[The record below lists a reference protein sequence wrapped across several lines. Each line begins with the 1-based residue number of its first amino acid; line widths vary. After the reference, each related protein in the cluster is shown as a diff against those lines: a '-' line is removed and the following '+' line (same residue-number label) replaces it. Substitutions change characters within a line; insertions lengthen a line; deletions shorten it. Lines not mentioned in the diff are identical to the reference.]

1 MPASFLLCL
10 DPLQRV
16 ATTARVRPGASMA
29 QSENR
34 NDVMTLAAQIAL
46 RLRRRLTR
54 LRLSTFAAAIVA
66 GFGIAAPAQAQA
78 DLGAGLSLTGTVA
91 GTTDYL
97 FRGISQTRNRPT
109 IQGTLELSHES
120 GVYIGAFLSGVTFA
134 GGYDAR
140 QELDLTAGYRF
151 ELGDFKFDTYVIG
164 YTYPGYEAQ
173 PGFQELAFL
182 EVGARGTIELGDV
195 TLTAAANYS
204 PNYFGRSGTGVYV
217 EGGADYKLPIL
228 ELTVSGRLGYQ
239 YIERPGRFGITPDSY
254 LYYGVSVSR
263 EIVSGVTVG
272 VGYYGTDLSERE
284 CGGLKICSSRFL
296 ANLTWKF

>member
-1 MPASFLLCL
+1 
-10 DPLQRV
+10 
-16 ATTARVRPGASMA
+16 
-29 QSENR
+29 
-34 NDVMTLAAQIAL
+34 MTLAAPIAL

-54 LRLSTFAAAIVA
+54 LRLTTLAAAIVA
-66 GFGIAAPAQAQA
+66 GLGFGVAAPARAQV

-109 IQGTLELSHES
+109 VQGTLELSHES
-120 GVYIGAFLSGVTFA
+120 GVYIGAFLSGVAFQ

-151 ELGDFKFDTYVIG
+151 EIGPVKFDTYVIG
-164 YTYPGYEAQ
+164 YTYPGYTAQ
-173 PGFQELAFL
+173 PGFQELAYL
-182 EVGARGTIELGDV
+182 EVGARGTIELGDF

-204 PNYFGRSGTGVYV
+204 PNYFGRSGSGVYI
-217 EGGADYKLPIL
+217 EGGVDYKVPVL
-228 ELTVSGRLGYQ
+228 ELVLSGRLGYQ
-239 YIERPGRFGITPDSY
+239 FIERPARFGITPDSY

-263 EIVSGVTVG
+263 EIAYGITAS

-284 CGGLKICSSRFL
+284 CGGLKICNSRFL
-296 ANLTWKF
+296 ASLTLKF